1 MDEQGKTATKT
12 TSWATVLVI
21 AGAAFFVIG
30 LVSHTPAV
38 YLIALTLIGA
48 GAVTQFVTDRR
59 RP

>member
-1 MDEQGKTATKT
+1 M
-12 TSWATVLVI
+12 LVI
-21 AGAAFFVIG
+21 AGAVFFVIG
-30 LVSHTPAV
+30 LVSRTPAV